1 MGQKKAI
8 SCPCC
13 NDSFSLDL
21 DWWNNQPTNV
31 TECPNCLSLIMIDVE
46 ERKAINLHSYLEAN
60 YKRFESNSKKR
71 FVVKEQDLIS
81 YIPAEEWPE

>member
-1 MGQKKAI
+1 MASRTVI
-8 SCPCC
+8 FCPCC
-13 NDSFSLDL
+13 KNNFSIDR
-21 DWWNNQPTNV
+21 DWWNDQPTNV
-31 TECPNCLSLIMIDVE
+31 TECPNCLSLIMIDAE
-46 ERKAINLHSYLEAN
+46 ERKAVNLRSYLETN

>member
-1 MGQKKAI
+1 MTQRKAI

-13 NDSFSLDL
+13 HTSFPLDI
-21 DWWNNQPTNV
+21 DWWNDQPTNV
-31 TECPNCLSLIMIDVE
+31 TECPNCLSLIIIDADE
-46 ERKAINLHSYLEAN
+46 YRAISLHSYLEAN
-60 YKRFESNSKKR
+60 YKRFESKSKNR